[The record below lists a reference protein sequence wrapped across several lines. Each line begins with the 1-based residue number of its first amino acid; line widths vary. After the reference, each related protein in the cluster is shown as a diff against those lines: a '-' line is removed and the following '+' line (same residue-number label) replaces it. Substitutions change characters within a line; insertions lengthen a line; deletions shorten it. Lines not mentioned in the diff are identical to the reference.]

1 LWPKNSDTCHS
12 CGYVR
17 QKRNQVSAVAGE
29 LHELIGNGNGK
40 SQKQEKQIFYSELL
54 YIAKERNYNEHW
66 ASHKYREKFGVWPK
80 GLDHKPIPPTLK
92 TANWIKSK
100 NIAWAKKSQKKTVNL
115 DWKNK

>member
-1 LWPKNSDTCHS
+1 MSS
-12 CGYVR
+12 I
-17 QKRNQVSAVAGE
+17 AGE

-40 SQKQEKQIFYSELL
+40 SQKQEKQVFYSELL
-54 YIAKERNYNEHW
+54 YIARERNYNEHW

-100 NIAWAKKSQKKTVNL
+100 NIAWAKKSQKKPATVNL